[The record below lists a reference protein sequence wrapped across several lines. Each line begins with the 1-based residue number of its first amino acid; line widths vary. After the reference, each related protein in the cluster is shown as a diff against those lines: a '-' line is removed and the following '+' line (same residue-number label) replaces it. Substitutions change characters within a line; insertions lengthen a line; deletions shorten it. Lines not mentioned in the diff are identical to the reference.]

1 VFRRIGTL
9 TRVRRNEQS
18 NPILEPLSEGALRG
32 LLARTADWHRVT
44 ITGNLAAVSPPI
56 DVVQDIL
63 ALSEWPDIPPIR
75 GIVEAPTFA
84 PDGSLLTHAGYH
96 PAAQLWFHC
105 APGLDAPVIS
115 SKPKESEIEA
125 AREFLLYELLGE
137 FPFEDEASRA
147 HVLVATLLPF
157 VREMVLGPTPL
168 HLIDAPSPGTGK
180 GLLADVINIP
190 ATGRSA
196 TIMSEG
202 QNDEEWRKRITAIL
216 MGGPVFVLIDNLRQ
230 RLDSPALAA
239 ALTGGT
245 WTDRILGRTAMATL
259 PVRAVWVATGN
270 NITLSNEMARR
281 AVRIRLDAKV
291 DKPWT
296 RSGFTHPK
304 LREWALR
311 NRGPLVQAC
320 LTLIQAWIVADRPA
334 GEITLGSFEA
344 WAETMGGILKVAGVP
359 GFLGNTAELYQ
370 EADEET
376 RAWREFILAWWE
388 KYKWQCVGAREL
400 YSLARGSD
408 LLSEILGD
416 GGEQSQRTRLGR
428 ALGGM
433 RDRIIGTYRIMDG
446 GEDNKGRRRYCL
458 QRTSS
463 NADVAPASAAFVEGR
478 SA

>member
-1 VFRRIGTL
+1 MDGCPSRSGEACASTLGLENRSASILEGSRNDSLYRLARSLNAKGLSAPAIEAAVKAENAARCKPPLSDEEVDNIVENVLNQPNRADFGTAGTPLAATSQQAGRQTRPRIIVTNRQLRSKTGEALDALRRANCPPTVFRRIGTL

-296 RSGFTHPK
+296 RSGFNET
-304 LREWALR
+304 AL
-311 NRGPLVQAC
+311 LVRSPHHG
-320 LTLIQAWIVADRPA
+320 V
-334 GEITLGSFEA
+334 S
-344 WAETMGGILKVAGVP
+344 GG
-359 GFLGNTAELYQ
+359 
-370 EADEET
+370 
-376 RAWREFILAWWE
+376 LA
-388 KYKWQCVGAREL
+388 A
-400 YSLARGSD
+400 
-408 LLSEILGD
+408 
-416 GGEQSQRTRLGR
+416 
-428 ALGGM
+428 
-433 RDRIIGTYRIMDG
+433 
-446 GEDNKGRRRYCL
+446 
-458 QRTSS
+458 
-463 NADVAPASAAFVEGR
+463 
-478 SA
+478 